1 MVSNLKNVLWY
12 RNRKNL
18 ALTLSVIRYANL
30 FYTAEESITS
40 RPLPK
45 WPTEFWPP
53 TIIPQCDKI
62 TIIISAFRMAATYDI
77 LKYIHTED
85 ASR

>member
-1 MVSNLKNVLWY
+1 MLWY
-12 RNRKNL
+12 RNGMNL

-30 FYTAEESITS
+30 FYTIEGSITLRS
-40 RPLPK
+40 VPK
-45 WPTEFWPP
+45 LPTEFWPP
-53 TIIPQCDKI
+53 TIMPQRDKI
-62 TIIISAFRMAATYDI
+62 TIITRAVRMVATYDT